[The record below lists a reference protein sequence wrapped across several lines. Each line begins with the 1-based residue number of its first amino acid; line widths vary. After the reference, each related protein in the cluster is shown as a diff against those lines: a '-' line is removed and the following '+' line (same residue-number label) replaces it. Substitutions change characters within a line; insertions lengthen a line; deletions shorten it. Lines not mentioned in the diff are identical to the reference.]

1 MECSIDVSVVKVV
14 AVLRFSVTL
23 LIFCVLVL
31 LITERADLKSTTVV
45 MDLPIS
51 PWSPVSLHIF

>member
-1 MECSIDVSVVKVV
+1 MSVWFKVF

-45 MDLPIS
+45 MDLPMS